1 MSSYQN
7 ASLPST
13 RPVANI
19 YIDCQN
25 VGSSTY
31 EKIIAHLT
39 VKEHYTVNRI
49 FIYGNWTKLDSPEQ
63 SWRTAVKRLNI
74 VTVERNVTS
83 TVKDAADDMI
93 KEDMFRHSN
102 SSEETNADVDFV
114 LVTSDKGFKETVE
127 TLQNVGRRMIG
138 IGRYSQHY
146 TIANPP
152 IHVYYDHFI
161 HISDLVGI
169 DFIFNAYLATNRENI
184 ELTARLA
191 NTHAK
196 HVENV
201 RSLAEVNRSLRV
213 NEWVS
218 NIKHGKTIQERD
230 TALQEKDR
238 LVKLNQKY
246 QSERDLANQE
256 KDRLVKLNQTYQSER
271 DVANQERD
279 DAIKERNQALKE
291 KDDAIKEKDD
301 AIKRKIATNSK
312 IAGILKDKNEAIRN
326 KDEVLRNME
335 ETLRN
340 KDEVLRNMEETLRN
354 KDEELRKMEETLR
367 NKDEELR
374 NKDEELRNKNK
385 AKDEAHKNK
394 AKDEAHKN
402 KKTINDKDKHK
413 AKRVFDEPPK
423 RKMRT
428 PKGTNIN
435 KEKRMT
441 GWTKNQ
447 GKSFIF

>member
-1 MSSYQN
+1 
-7 ASLPST
+7 
-13 RPVANI
+13 
-19 YIDCQN
+19 
-25 VGSSTY
+25 
-31 EKIIAHLT
+31 
-39 VKEHYTVNRI
+39 
-49 FIYGNWTKLDSPEQ
+49 
-63 SWRTAVKRLNI
+63 
-74 VTVERNVTS
+74 
-83 TVKDAADDMI
+83 MI
-93 KEDMFRHSN
+93 KEDMIRHSN
-102 SSEETNADVDFV
+102 SSEEANADVDFV

-127 TLQNVGRRMIG
+127 TLQNVGRRMVG

-146 TIANPP
+146 SISNPP
-152 IHVYYDHFI
+152 IHVYYDKFI
-161 HISDLVGI
+161 HISDLVST
-169 DFIFNAYLATNRENI
+169 DFIFNAYIAANRENI
-184 ELTARLA
+184 ELTARLS

-201 RSLAEVNRSLRV
+201 RLLAEVNRSLRV
-213 NEWVS
+213 NDWVS
-218 NIKHGKTIQERD
+218 NIKLGKTIQERD

-271 DVANQERD
+271 DVANQEKD

-291 KDDAIKEKDD
+291 KDDAIKEKDDANKEKDD

-312 IAGILKDKNEAIRN
+312 IAGILKDKNEAIRD

-335 ETLRN
+335 ETLRD
-340 KDEVLRNMEETLRN
+340 KDEVLRNMEKTLR
-354 KDEELRKMEETLR
+354 
-367 NKDEELR
+367 
-374 NKDEELRNKNK
+374 
-385 AKDEAHKNK
+385 NK

-423 RKMRT
+423 REMRT
-428 PKGTNIN
+428 PKGTNMN